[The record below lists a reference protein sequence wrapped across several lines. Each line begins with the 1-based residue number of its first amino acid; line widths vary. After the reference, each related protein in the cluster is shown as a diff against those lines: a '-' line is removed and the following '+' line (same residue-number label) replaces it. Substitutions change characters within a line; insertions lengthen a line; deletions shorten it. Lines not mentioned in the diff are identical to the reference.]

1 MQTRERPAGT
11 NGGDAGP
18 ARLRVILA
26 DDHQII
32 RQGIRRL
39 LDARDDMQ
47 VVGEADDGQ
56 QAIELVAAEHPDVVI
71 ADISMPRLNGV
82 EATRRIRATDGH
94 VKVVVLSVHTD
105 PRIVNQCL
113 GAGASGYVP
122 KGASVE
128 ELAEAVRV
136 AARGQVYLSPL
147 ISQAVV
153 NDFRNPNGAGGSGG
167 AVVGDGGTALDGQ
180 GGDGRER
187 VVPVPDPGLSARERE
202 VLRLVAEGETTKGI
216 AARLGVSV
224 KTVETHRRK
233 IMSKTGLGSVAEL
246 TKYALREGLTML

>member
-1 MQTRERPAGT
+1 MQRPVGFSGEVSRLPAFVLVRGRAAAERDRRKTDAMQTRERPAGT
-11 NGGDAGP
+11 TGGDAGP

-47 VVGEADDGQ
+47 VVGEADNGQ
-56 QAIELVAAEHPDVVI
+56 QAVELVAAEHPDVVI
-71 ADISMPRLNGV
+71 ADVSMPGLNGV
-82 EATRRIRATDGH
+82 EATRRISAADGK

-113 GAGASGYVP
+113 GAGAAGYVP
-122 KGASVE
+122 KDASVE

-153 NDFRNPNGAGGSGG
+153 NDFRNPGGGLGG
-167 AVVGDGGTALDGQ
+167 AVVGDGGAALNGQ
-180 GGDGRER
+180 RGGG
-187 VVPVPDPGLSARERE
+187 
-202 VLRLVAEGETTKGI
+202 
-216 AARLGVSV
+216 
-224 KTVETHRRK
+224 
-233 IMSKTGLGSVAEL
+233 
-246 TKYALREGLTML
+246 